1 MRQVSG
7 TRGNLRGS
15 ALWVSPGASLV
26 PASLMADAEAHPTNV
41 QLGRRFLGG
50 VGMVRRTERR

>member
-15 ALWVSPGASLV
+15 ALWVSPGRLV

-41 QLGRRFLGG
+41 QLGSRFLGG